1 MRAPVYIGDE
11 VGAAGYRLA
20 GAEVV
25 VPAQGEEPGALD
37 AALATGALVL
47 LSARVAAAVGER
59 RLQQACARE
68 AALLAIVPDTRGE
81 VPMPD
86 LAARLRAQ
94 LGLEG

>member
-1 MRAPVYIGDE
+1 MQPPIYIGDE
-11 VGAAGYRLA
+11 IGAAGYRLA

-25 VPAQGEEPGALD
+25 VPAEGGEAD
-37 AALATGALVL
+37 ALADALAAGGLVL
-47 LSARVAAAVGER
+47 LSARIAASVGER
-59 RLQQACARE
+59 RLQQASARE
-68 AALLAIVPDTRGE
+68 GALLAIVPDARGE